1 MLSVRLGGVG
11 GGASE
16 RQMRDEAKGRETGER
31 GALLVV
37 VGVRRDKGVGG
48 RRLRKEG
55 ERMEEGEGLSRLAFK
70 ENVLISSLN

>member
-1 MLSVRLGGVG
+1 
-11 GGASE
+11 
-16 RQMRDEAKGRETGER
+16 MRDEAKGRETGER

-55 ERMEEGEGLSRLAFK
+55 RREDGRGGGVESAGVQGKCSDI
-70 ENVLISSLN
+70 ISQLKTIA